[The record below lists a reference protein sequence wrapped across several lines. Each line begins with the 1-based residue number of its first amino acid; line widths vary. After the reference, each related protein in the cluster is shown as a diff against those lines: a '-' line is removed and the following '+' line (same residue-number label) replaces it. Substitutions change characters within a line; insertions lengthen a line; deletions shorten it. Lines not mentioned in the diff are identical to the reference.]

1 MEPTTT
7 GRFRVLDRR
16 PDGTILL
23 LDLDAASDAVA
34 APDTASEADLRPLAV
49 RPAVADSEADGHDS
63 EGDGHD
69 SDDVDA
75 DDTAELTLADRVA
88 ALEPGY
94 VIEASLQWDDSEARF
109 VDCAI
114 TNRTRIQY
122 ADGVTGIF
130 EKARETWHDA
140 RVAGAAMNS
149 AVTYSTGKT
158 PNGVVYTFAKQRPPR
173 DLFEEFRTGATPI
186 EPLIQRVDAE
196 HERPT
201 DSDADDDADPNDSD
215 DDGPDN
221 VDDDATVDVDS
232 DDREVNVAPD
242 ADVDDVG
249 PDADVDD
256 IDPDDPEDGEPDER
270 AIFVLNPAD
279 EEFVVLYIVFDRD
292 GMLAKTVRDTYGLP
306 AV

>member
-23 LDLDAASDAVA
+23 VDLEAAAAAIAEPETASD
-34 APDTASEADLRPLAV
+34 ADLRPLAV
-49 RPAVADSEADGHDS
+49 RPTVATDTDAADTDTDADGSTPTVSADSRS
-63 EGDGHD
+63 T
-69 SDDVDA
+69 
-75 DDTAELTLADRVA
+75 DTAESEPTDLAGTVA

-109 VDCAI
+109 AACSI

-122 ADGVTGIF
+122 ADGVTGVF
-130 EKARETWHDA
+130 EKAKETWHDA
-140 RVAGAAMNS
+140 QVAGAAMNS
-149 AVTYSTGKT
+149 AVTYSTGKD

-196 HERPT
+196 HA
-201 DSDADDDADPNDSD
+201 DAGDTEA
-215 DDGPDN
+215 
-221 VDDDATVDVDS
+221 
-232 DDREVNVAPD
+232 
-242 ADVDDVG
+242 
-249 PDADVDD
+249 
-256 IDPDDPEDGEPDER
+256 ER
-270 AIFVLNPAD
+270 AVFVLNPAD
-279 EEFVVLYIVFDRD
+279 EEFVLLYIVFDRD